1 MIVQSLYLKTQL
13 LRDTVDPLSG
23 KYLINTRELIFQ
35 HVCLITFNYTTFF
48 FLLSATLSYI
58 SYNNNNRIVYRKLR
72 LTRIE

>member
-58 SYNNNNRIVYRKLR
+58 SYNNKGLSIANHVR
-72 LTRIE
+72 LG